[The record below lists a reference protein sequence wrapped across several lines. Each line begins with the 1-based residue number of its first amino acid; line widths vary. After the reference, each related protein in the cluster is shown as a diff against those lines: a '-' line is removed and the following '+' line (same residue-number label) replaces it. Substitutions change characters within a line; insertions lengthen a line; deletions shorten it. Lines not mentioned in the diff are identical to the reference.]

1 MRRSE
6 PFMCVIVVRKEGDN
20 ALNGMLKNV
29 IGTLDFRFKYMLQG
43 ETYPE
48 PAANLFS
55 TFKRRG
61 PQKHGIIS
69 NIIVAKSAR
78 QQGIKQVYLHVCRD
92 NKPALALYRKM
103 GFGGLFVQLFLKVQ
117 NSHGTT
123 SRNIYGNTPPTN
135 RLGHLENIRIA
146 SETVCCYTT

>member
-1 MRRSE
+1 MMSMQEFNVIMRRCTMRYLE
-6 PFMCVIVVRKEGDN
+6 PFMYVIVVRKEGEN

-48 PAANLFS
+48 PAVNLFS

-92 NKPALALYRKM
+92 NKPALALYKKM
-103 GFGGLFVQLFLKVQ
+103 GFG
-117 NSHGTT
+117 
-123 SRNIYGNTPPTN
+123 R
-135 RLGHLENIRIA
+135 RLHIWKNK
-146 SETVCCYTT
+146 TYTCAT